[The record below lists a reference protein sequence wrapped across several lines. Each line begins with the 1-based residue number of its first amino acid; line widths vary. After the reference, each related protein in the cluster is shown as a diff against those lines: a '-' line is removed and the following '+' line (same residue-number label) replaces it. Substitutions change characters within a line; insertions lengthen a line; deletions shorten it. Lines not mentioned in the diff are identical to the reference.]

1 MWFSPKNLLL
11 GLLLTILLIWSG
23 YATNFNWGKLIESTQ
38 FFSKIVELWLPPN
51 WDKAESAFNAVLLTL
66 QMAFFG
72 SFVALLIVLPL
83 SFLAAKNITPN
94 QFIYQ
99 SIRGMFSFL
108 RSIPDIVIGLIF
120 VMALGPGTF
129 PAVLAILLHNIG
141 VLGKLISELIEAAE
155 KGPQEAVQSVGLGK
169 SMIALYG
176 ILPQIIPNVLS
187 HYFYRFEVAI
197 RTSIILGF
205 IGGGGIGQYL
215 LNSFRTFQY
224 QDVTTYVI
232 FIMVLVILVDL
243 LGSYVRNR
251 VI

>member
-1 MWFSPKNLLL
+1 MWFSPRNVIILF
-11 GLLLTILLIWSG
+11 LLTFLLIWSG
-23 YATNFNWGKLIESTQ
+23 NATNVSWAKILESGQ
-38 FFSKIVELWLPPN
+38 FFSKIVELWFPPN

-72 SFVALLIVLPL
+72 SLLALIIVLPL
-83 SFLAAKNITPN
+83 SFLAAKNTTPN
-94 QFIYQ
+94 YGLYQ
-99 SIRGMFSFL
+99 CSRGIFSFL

-129 PAVLAILLHNIG
+129 PAVLAILLHNVG
-141 VLGKLISELIEAAE
+141 VLGKLISELIEAAD
-155 KGPQEAVQSVGLGK
+155 KGPQEAIQSVGLGK
-169 SMIALYG
+169 SMVALYG

-232 FIMVLVILVDL
+232 FIMVLVILVDQ